1 MLPAADVLGVDVL
14 PVASASSS
22 NRACSGLETV
32 CERVGGAGARRL
44 FERLFRNKSGPRLP
58 VIESND
64 QNEKKQTQMQMKM
77 LFAKW

>member
-1 MLPAADVLGVDVL
+1 MLGVDVL

-58 VIESND
+58 AIDSND
-64 QNEKKQTQMQMKM
+64 RDQNMNEIVVYKM
-77 LFAKW
+77 I